1 VLLTKTTRF
10 WMILGVVVVVGLVVR
25 VVFVRTFVSTD
36 LHFDDGLWYHTQ
48 ANLLAE
54 GKGFIDPLAYVFQSR
69 VRESAG
75 HPPLWVLV
83 LGSVS
88 WFGGTS
94 AYAHQITQ
102 VVVATL
108 AVGAVGLLGR
118 EVLGDRGGLVAAAI
132 TALYPA
138 FWGSQGDVYSE
149 SLYALVVALM
159 LLFAYRLLRRPTW
172 ATAAALGLSATLAAF
187 TRGEALLFLP
197 LLVLPV
203 ALRAPVARRR
213 RRALLGIAAAA
224 ALVVLVPWTVYNAS
238 RFDDP
243 VLVTT
248 GLGPVIAGANCTR
261 TYGEGELG
269 SWNVQCSVR
278 TIAGDESVVSRELQ
292 RIGTAYARHHLGR
305 VPLVAAARVG
315 RTLEVYDVDPNTL
328 GPEWVQWLMAAAWY
342 ALVPVAVAGIVAFR
356 RRGIALLPV
365 VATTATVVVAV
376 ALTWGTPR
384 FRVPIDIV
392 AIVLAAAAA
401 DTWWPGRRAP
411 AGSET
416 LAAEGT
422 AGSLCS

>member
-1 VLLTKTTRF
+1 VLA
-10 WMILGVVVVVGLVVR
+10 GLVVR
-25 VVFVRTFVSTD
+25 VMFVRAFASPD

-48 ANLLAE
+48 ANLLAD
-54 GKGFIDPLAYVFQSR
+54 GKGFIDPLAYVFQGR

-88 WFGGTS
+88 WLGGTS
-94 AYAHQITQ
+94 TYVHQITQ
-102 VVVATL
+102 VVVAAL

-118 EVLGDRGGLVAAAI
+118 EMVGDRGGLVAAGIA
-132 TALYPA
+132 ALYPP

-149 SLYALVVALM
+149 SLYAVVIALM

-172 ATAAALGLSATLAAF
+172 LTAGALGLTATLAAF

-197 LLVLPV
+197 FLVLPV
-203 ALRAPVARRR
+203 TLCAPVDRGKKVG
-213 RRALLGIAAAA
+213 LLGAAAVA
-224 ALVVLVPWTVYNAS
+224 ALVLLVPWTIYNAT

-248 GLGPVIAGANCTR
+248 GLGPVVAGANCPQ
-261 TYGEGELG
+261 TYGSGELG
-269 SWNVQCSVR
+269 SWNVECSVHK
-278 TIAGDESVVSRELQ
+278 IAGDESVVSRELQ
-292 RIGTAYARHHLGR
+292 KIGTTYARHHLGR
-305 VPLVAAARVG
+305 VPVVAAARVG

-342 ALVPVAVAGIVAFR
+342 ALIPVAIAGSVALR
-356 RRGIALLPV
+356 RRRTPVLPL
-365 VATTATVVVAV
+365 VATIVTVVVAV

-392 AIVLAAAAA
+392 VIVLSAAAA
-401 DTWWPGRRAP
+401 DTWWPRRGRTMTAS
-411 AGSET
+411 SET
-416 LAAEGT
+416 SAPEPAPG
-422 AGSLCS
+422 